1 MALRAWTPDT
11 ERGHA
16 AIGVRSLRRAGRQTL
31 DEPRRL
37 SPRRGSRA
45 RAGQARACHLA
56 SSSVKGYALDFGG
69 APAASNE
76 PPGAPFAAPGS
87 AGRGSVTTGLL
98 TVAAPPLAACAAGT
112 CSALRWLCR
121 HLQAGDQVVRVLQRS
136 TTCPCRSVRQPA
148 RLALHS
154 PLSRSPTRPEL
165 RQRRY
170 ILHAARSWERSPV
183 QACSS
188 GKGRSSAG
196 VNAWPCS
203 GAEPHVAERQVVKHE
218 RASPA
223 ATHALK
229 RWRGPAAHAALP
241 ERHPSQQG
249 NGHQLGT
256 SICSICLHSLSG
268 LAYICR
274 LGQPSSPN
282 QAPAPVSWP
291 ICPPHAGAK
300 WGPVGAT
307 NSAESLQQQSASAGT
322 RCITVTA
329 CAR

>member
-1 MALRAWTPDT
+1 MGESIAAL
-11 ERGHA
+11 ER
-16 AIGVRSLRRAGRQTL
+16 LL
-31 DEPRRL
+31 L
-37 SPRRGSRA
+37 SSPQPIS
-45 RAGQARACHLA
+45 
-56 SSSVKGYALDFGG
+56 
-69 APAASNE
+69 
-76 PPGAPFAAPGS
+76 
-87 AGRGSVTTGLL
+87 
-98 TVAAPPLAACAAGT
+98 
-112 CSALRWLCR
+112 
-121 HLQAGDQVVRVLQRS
+121 QR
-136 TTCPCRSVRQPA
+136 
-148 RLALHS
+148 
-154 PLSRSPTRPEL
+154 PTRQEL

-170 ILHAARSWERSPV
+170 ITHTARSWEHSPV

-307 NSAESLQQQSASAGT
+307 NSTESLQEQSASAGT